1 MNVTPS
7 RANQSII
14 MLINLSKRKLHE
26 KYWSIK
32 KHTRNAREKTAD
44 TADWLF
50 KSLYFLKIIITGY

>member
-50 KSLYFLKIIITGY
+50 KSLYF